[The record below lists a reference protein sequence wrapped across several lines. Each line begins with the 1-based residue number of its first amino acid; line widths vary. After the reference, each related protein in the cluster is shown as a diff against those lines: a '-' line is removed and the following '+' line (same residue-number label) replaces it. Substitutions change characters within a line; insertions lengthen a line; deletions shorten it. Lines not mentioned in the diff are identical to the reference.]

1 MLIWERNLSYHFSL
15 FYAGS
20 HLTFET
26 MLNTLNPLL
35 LLCLLSVPTAFAAT
49 PVHEFTL
56 GNGLKV
62 LVREDHRAPVV
73 VSQVWYKVGSSYEPS
88 GLTGISHLLEHLM
101 FKGTPNV
108 PGGEFSRLIA
118 ANGGDENAFTSRDY
132 TAYFQTLEKERL
144 ELSFRLEADR
154 MRNLLLKPE
163 DVGKEAQVVAE
174 ERRLRTDDQPDAL
187 TQEQFMAAAY
197 VTSPYRHPIIGWMQ
211 DIQAISPDDLR
222 RWYQQWY
229 APNNA
234 TLVVVGDVD
243 PAKVHELAE
252 KHFGPLSPST
262 LTPPRPVVEILQQG
276 ERRIAVKT
284 PAEVPYVTLGYK
296 VPTLKTAAA
305 DWEPYALAVL
315 DGILDGGTSAR
326 LSRNLIRG
334 GQIAASADTSYSP
347 TSRLEELFVLA
358 GNPAPGHTSAE
369 LENALRAEVKRLR
382 EELVSADELARVVA
396 QVVAADVYRQDSMF
410 YQGMRMGVLETVG
423 LGWNKLDD
431 YVRRVQAVTPEQ
443 VREVARNYLTDDRLT
458 VATLEPLPLD
468 DRRPNPPPAALDHV
482 LR

>member
-1 MLIWERNLSYHFSL
+1 MSSSRIVIAALW
-15 FYAGS
+15 
-20 HLTFET
+20 LT
-26 MLNTLNPLL
+26 LAPA
-35 LLCLLSVPTAFAAT
+35 SFAAA
-49 PVHEFTL
+49 PGPEFTL
-56 GNGLKV
+56 ANGLKV

-73 VSQVWYKVGSSYEPS
+73 VSQIWYKVGSSYEPG
-88 GLTGISHLLEHLM
+88 GLTGISHLLEHMM

-118 ANGGDENAFTSRDY
+118 ANGGDENAFTSHDY

-154 MRNLLLKPE
+154 MRHLLLKPE
-163 DVGKEAQVVAE
+163 DVAKEMQVVAE
-174 ERRLRTDDQPDAL
+174 ERRLRTDDQPEAL

-243 PAKVHELAE
+243 PAKVRALAE
-252 KHFGPLSPST
+252 KHFGPLQPST
-262 LTPPRPVVEILQQG
+262 LAPPKPAAEVPQQG
-276 ERRIAVKT
+276 ERRIVVKI
-284 PAEVPYVTLGYK
+284 PAELPYVTLGYK
-296 VPTLKTAAA
+296 APTLKTAAE

-315 DGILDGGTSAR
+315 EGILDGGASAR

-334 GQIAASADTSYSP
+334 SQVAAAADTGYSP
-347 TSRLEELFVLA
+347 TSRLDDLFVLA
-358 GNPAPGHTSAE
+358 GNPAPGRSTAE
-369 LENALRAEVKRLR
+369 LEQALRAEVARLR
-382 EELVSADELARVVA
+382 EELVGADELARVVA
-396 QVVAADVYRQDSMF
+396 QVVAADIYQQDSMF
-410 YQGMRMGVLETVG
+410 YQGMRLGGLETVG
-423 LGWNKLDD
+423 LGWNRLDD
-431 YVRRVQAVTPEQ
+431 YVQRVQAITPEQ
-443 VREVARNYLTDDRLT
+443 IRDVARKYLIDDRLT

-468 DRRPNPPPAALDHV
+468 GRRPAAPGPATDHAI
-482 LR
+482 R

>member
-1 MLIWERNLSYHFSL
+1 MATLLNFLRLLVLLILPVS
-15 FYAGS
+15 
-20 HLTFET
+20 
-26 MLNTLNPLL
+26 
-35 LLCLLSVPTAFAAT
+35 AFATA

-56 GNGLKV
+56 ANGLKV

-73 VSQVWYKVGSSYEPS
+73 VSQIWYKVGSSYEPS
-88 GLTGISHLLEHLM
+88 DLTGISHLLEHLM
-101 FKGTPNV
+101 FKGTPEV

-154 MRNLLLKPE
+154 MRHLLLTPE
-163 DVGKEAQVVAE
+163 DVSKEAQVVAE
-174 ERRLRTDDQPDAL
+174 ERRLRTDDQPESL

-197 VTSPYRHPIIGWMQ
+197 VTSPYRQPVIGWMQ
-211 DIQAISPDDLR
+211 DIQTIQPEALR

-243 PAKVHELAE
+243 PAKVRDLAE
-252 KHFGPLSPST
+252 KHFGPLQPSS
-262 LTPPRPVVEILQQG
+262 LTPPRPAAEISQQG
-276 ERRIAVKT
+276 ERRIVIKA
-284 PAEVPYVTLGYK
+284 PAEVAYVTLGYK
-296 VPTLKTAAA
+296 APTLKTAEH

-326 LSRNLIRG
+326 ISRNLIRG
-334 GQIAASADTSYSP
+334 SQIAAAAGTGYSL

-358 GNPAPGHTSAE
+358 GNPAPGHNSAE
-369 LENALRAEVKRLR
+369 LEKALRAEVARLR
-382 EELVSADELARVVA
+382 EELVSTDELARVVA
-396 QVVAADVYRQDSMF
+396 QVVAADVYQQDSLF
-410 YQGMRMGVLETVG
+410 YQGMRMGILETVG

-431 YVRRVQAVTPEQ
+431 YVQRIQSVTSEQ
-443 VREVARNYLTDDRLT
+443 VREVARRYLIDDRLT
-458 VATLEPLPLD
+458 VAILDPLPLD
-468 DRRPNPPPAALDHV
+468 GRPRPSAAPADTAIH
-482 LR
+482 